1 MIKIE
6 DFQKLDLRV
15 AEIKSVEEIEGA
27 AKLYK
32 LKIDLGER
40 KPETDQGSVSIREE
54 RQLVAGIKAHYTPD
68 ELVGKKIIVIANLEP
83 AKLRGVESQ
92 GMLLAASTENKEQVV
107 VLTVDKDVPNGSKIS

>member
-1 MIKIE
+1 MINIE
-6 DFQKLDLRV
+6 DFHKLDLRV

-32 LKIDLGER
+32 LKIDLG
-40 KPETDQGSVSIREE
+40 TEE
-54 RQLVAGIKAHYTPD
+54 RQLVAGIKAHYTP
-68 ELVGKKIIVIANLEP
+68 EQLIGKKVVVIANLEP

-107 VLTVDKDVPNGSKIS
+107 VLTVDRDVPNGAKIS

>member
-6 DFQKLDLRV
+6 DFQKIDLRV
-15 AEIKSVEEIEGA
+15 AEIKEVEEIEGT

-32 LKIDLGER
+32 LKINLG
-40 KPETDQGSVSIREE
+40 TEE
-54 RQLVAGIKAHYTPD
+54 RQLVAGIKPYYSPE

-92 GMLLAASTENKEQVV
+92 GMLLAASTEDKSEVV
-107 VLTVDKDVPNGSKIS
+107 VLTVDKDVPNGAKIS

>member
-1 MIKIE
+1 MIKLE

-27 AKLYK
+27 ARLYK
-32 LKIDLGER
+32 IKIDLGTEE
-40 KPETDQGSVSIREE
+40 KQIVS
-54 RQLVAGIKAHYTPD
+54 GIKTHYTP
-68 ELVGKKIIVIANLEP
+68 EQLIGKKVVVIANLEP